1 MSQYKSPSDTT
12 TINPDY
18 SAGRGYYTTADKVA
32 ELLQIPP
39 FTANTTPMHS
49 EVGEFI
55 KRIEDFIDSKTKT
68 SWRRLLY
75 EKEHHNFTVGVGHY
89 PAGRWRDYL
98 GFVQLDRHNISKMIR
113 LDIWEG
119 NQWTNV
125 CGAEASVSL
134 TDYTSMVSG
143 TTTINLRLPNS
154 GLVFNILAGTTNSRF
169 NTTYGNKTAARE
181 LVSLI
186 NEKYPSAT
194 ASLTGATA
202 AKGQTD
208 STGAKQV
215 SDFFYATLDSEDS
228 SKVLISSLLPSDDGA
243 NCSIYLNGNAATTS
257 AHGITVSGFTD
268 KEDSGRMN
276 DWWKIGREGR
286 IFFRDKWPYIHLN
299 SVRATYFAG
308 SGTVPAVIT
317 DAATKLVACEILRSD
332 DATVLITESGNQI
345 SVKEKYDILRK
356 EAMEIVN
363 GKQEGVFLIE

>member
-18 SAGRGYYTTADKVA
+18 SVGRGYYTTADKVA

-39 FTANTTPMHS
+39 FSATTTPMHS

-75 EKEHHNFTVGVGHY
+75 EKEYHNFTFGIGHSAVGRY
-89 PAGRWRDYL
+89 RDYI
-98 GFVQLDRHNISKMIR
+98 GFVQLDRHSISKMIR

-119 NQWTNV
+119 NKWTNI
-125 CGAEASVSL
+125 CGAEASI
-134 TDYTSMVSG
+134 TMNDYTSMISG
-143 TTTINLRLPNS
+143 TTTVNLRLPNS
-154 GLVFNILAGTTNSRF
+154 GLVFNLLAGTTNSRF
-169 NTTYGNKTAARE
+169 DTTYGNKTAAEE

-186 NEKYPSAT
+186 NEKYPSNT
-194 ASLTGATA
+194 SSLTGATQ
-202 AKGQTD
+202 AKSQTD

-215 SDFFYATLDSEDS
+215 SDFFYACLDSEDS
-228 SKVLISSLLPSDDGA
+228 NKVLISSLLPSDDGA
-243 NCSIYLNGNAATTS
+243 GCSIYLNGSSSTTS

-268 KEDSGRMN
+268 KQDTGRMD
-276 DWWKIGREGR
+276 DWWKIGREGS
-286 IFFRDKWPYIHLN
+286 IFFRDKFPYIHLN
-299 SVRATYFAG
+299 SIRATYFAG
-308 SGTVPAVIT
+308 SGTVPAQIT

-356 EAMEIVN
+356 EAIEMVD
-363 GKQEGVFLIE
+363 GKKEGVFLIE

>member
-1 MSQYKSPSDTT
+1 MTYKSPSDTT
-12 TINPDY
+12 TLNPDY

-55 KRIEDFIDSKTKT
+55 KRVEDMVDGKTKT
-68 SWRRLLY
+68 SWRKILY
-75 EKEHHNFTVGVGHY
+75 EKEYHNFTVGVGHY
-89 PAGRWRDYL
+89 PAGMYRDYL
-98 GFVQLDRHNISKMIR
+98 GFIQLDRHSISKMIR

-119 NQWTNV
+119 SKWTNI
-125 CGAEASVSL
+125 CAADASV
-134 TDYTSMVSG
+134 TFNDYTSMISG

-154 GLVFNILAGTTNSRF
+154 GLVFNLLAGTTNSRF
-169 NTTYGNKTAARE
+169 DTTYGNKTAARE

-186 NEKYPSAT
+186 NERFPDKT
-194 ASLTGATA
+194 ASLTGATE

-215 SDFFYATLDSEDS
+215 SDFFYACLDSEDS

-243 NCSIYLNGNAATTS
+243 ECTIYLNGNAATTS
-257 AHGITVSGFTD
+257 VQGITVGAFTD
-268 KEDSGRMN
+268 KQDSGRMN
-276 DWWKIGREGR
+276 EWWSIGREGR
-286 IFFRDKWPYIHLN
+286 IFFRDKFPYIHLN
-299 SVRATYFAG
+299 SVRATYYAG
-308 SGTVPAVIT
+308 DGNIPATIT
-317 DAATKLVACEILRSD
+317 DAATKLVACEVLRSD

-356 EAMEIVN
+356 EAMEILD
-363 GKQEGVFLIE
+363 GKKEGVFLIE

>member
-1 MSQYKSPSDTT
+1 MTYKSPSDTT
-12 TINPDY
+12 VINPDY

-39 FTANTTPMHS
+39 FTATTTPMHS

-55 KRIEDFIDSKTKT
+55 KRIEDFIDGKTKT

-75 EKEHHNFTVGVGHY
+75 QDEHHDFTVGVGHY

-98 GFVQLDRHNISKMIR
+98 GFVQLDRHSLAKIIR

-119 NQWTNV
+119 SKWTNI
-125 CGAEASVSL
+125 CGAEASV
-134 TDYTSMVSG
+134 TMNDYTSMQNG
-143 TTTINLRLPNS
+143 TTTINLRLPNN
-154 GLVFNILAGTTNSRF
+154 GLVFNLLAGTTNSRF
-169 NTTYGNKTAARE
+169 DTTYGNKTSARE

-186 NEKYPSAT
+186 NENYPSST
-194 ASLTGATA
+194 ASLTGATQ

-215 SDFFYATLDSEDS
+215 SDFFYACLDSENS
-228 SKVLISSLLPSDDGA
+228 NKVLISSLLPSDDGA
-243 NCSIYLNGNAATTS
+243 DCTIYLNGNSSTS
-257 AHGITVSGFTD
+257 SEHGITVGGFTD
-268 KEDSGRMN
+268 KEDSGRN
-276 DWWKIGREGR
+276 NEWWKINREGR
-286 IFFRDKWPYIHLN
+286 IFFRDKYPYIHLN

-308 SGTVPAVIT
+308 DGNIPATIT
-317 DAATKLVACEILRSD
+317 DAATKLVACEVLRSD

-363 GKQEGVFLIE
+363 GKKEGVFLLE

>member
-1 MSQYKSPSDTT
+1 MAQYKSPSDTT
-12 TINPDY
+12 TINPNY
-18 SAGRGYYTTADKVA
+18 STGRGYYTTADKVA

-39 FTANTTPMHS
+39 FSANTTPMHS

-55 KRIEDFIDSKTKT
+55 KRVEDFIDSKTKT

-75 EKEHHNFTVGVGHY
+75 EKEHHNFTVGTGHY
-89 PAGRWRDYL
+89 PVGAWRDYL
-98 GFVQLDRHNISKMIR
+98 GFVQLDRHSISKMIR

-119 NQWTNV
+119 SRWTNI
-125 CGAEASVSL
+125 CGAEASVTL
-134 TDYTSMVSG
+134 NDYTSMVSG
-143 TTTINLRLPNS
+143 TSQINLKLPNN
-154 GLVFNILAGTTNSRF
+154 GLVFNLLAGTTNSRF
-169 NTTYGNKTAARE
+169 DSTYGNKTAAME

-186 NEKYPSAT
+186 NEKYPSGT
-194 ASLTGATA
+194 ASLTGATQ

-215 SDFFYATLDSEDS
+215 SDFFYACLDSEDS

-243 NCSIYLNGNAATTS
+243 NCSIYLNGSSSTTS
-257 AHGITVSGFTD
+257 AHGLEVSAFTD

-276 DWWKIGREGR
+276 EWWKIGREGR
-286 IFFRDKWPYIHLN
+286 IFFRDKYPYIHLN
-299 SVRATYFAG
+299 SVRATYYAG

-345 SVKEKYDILRK
+345 SVKEKYELLRT